1 MKTTR
6 YTFFQKVL
14 AAALALL
21 LAPAAGAWGGEI
33 DTNLQSLVNESL
45 NPVSLM
51 VKVPLQNNFNFG
63 IGPDKVT
70 QSTLDLDPIVPFTL
84 GPDWNLITRAVIPIS
99 SQPSAGPGQPGVA
112 GLGDINPT
120 IFLSPAPTGG
130 RFWGVGPTCTL
141 PTGTAPSLTSG
152 QWSLGP
158 AAVYLATPGSW
169 MLGAF
174 VNQQWSLGGWG
185 GRRVSTATL
194 QPMVIYH
201 LPRGWYLVSV
211 PIITANWEADAAD
224 RWTVP
229 VGGGLGKI
237 VKLGRTPVNLQ
248 LQAFYDVERPH
259 DGADW
264 QLRFQVMFLFPK

>member
-1 MKTTR
+1 MKPTR
-6 YTFFQKVL
+6 RTFFHKVL

-21 LAPAAGAWGGEI
+21 IAPAARLWGAESV
-33 DTNLQSLVNESL
+33 TNLQSMVNDSL

-63 IGPDKVT
+63 LGPKKVT
-70 QSTLDLDPIVPFTL
+70 QYTLDLEPVVPFTL
-84 GPDWNLITRAVIPIS
+84 SADWNLITRAVIPIT
-99 SQPSAGPGQPGVA
+99 SQPAAGPGQPGVV
-112 GLGDINPT
+112 GMGDINPA
-120 IFLSPAPTGG
+120 IFLSPAPTGD

-141 PTGTAPSLTSG
+141 PTGTAPQLTSG

-158 AAVYLATPGSW
+158 AAVYLATPRSW

-185 GRRVSTATL
+185 DRRVSTATL
-194 QPMVIYH
+194 QPMLIYH

-224 RWTVP
+224 CWTVP
-229 VGGGLGKI
+229 AGGGFGKI

-248 LQAFYDVERPH
+248 LQAFYNAERPH

-264 QLRFQVMFLFPK
+264 QLRFQILLLFPK